1 MALVD
6 LSSVIAEGVYSA
18 LPAFGMAG
26 RIYFATDTKQIWYDT
41 GAAWVNVTPEL
52 VRPEIDTVAFS
63 ATPVFDAT
71 LGRVFKLTLT
81 GNVAYSTFINGASGL
96 SLVGFRLVQDAVGG
110 RTFVW
115 PVNVRNGGVI
125 NAAANARSIQLFV
138 LDADGSLD
146 AAGPM
151 TYS

>member
-6 LSSVIAEGVYSA
+6 LSSVIVEGVYAS

-26 RIYFATDTKQIWYDT
+26 RIYFATDTKQVWYDN
-41 GAAWVNVTPEL
+41 GGGWDDVTPAL
-52 VRPEIDTVAFS
+52 AAEIDIVAFS

-81 GNVAYSTFINGASGL
+81 GNVISSTFINNTSGY
-96 SLVGFRLVQDAVGG
+96 SIVGFRLVQDATGG
-110 RTFVW
+110 RAFMW
-115 PVNVRNGGVI
+115 PTNVRNGGVV
-125 NAAANARSIQLFV
+125 NPAANARSIQLFV
-138 LDADGSLD
+138 LDTDGSLD